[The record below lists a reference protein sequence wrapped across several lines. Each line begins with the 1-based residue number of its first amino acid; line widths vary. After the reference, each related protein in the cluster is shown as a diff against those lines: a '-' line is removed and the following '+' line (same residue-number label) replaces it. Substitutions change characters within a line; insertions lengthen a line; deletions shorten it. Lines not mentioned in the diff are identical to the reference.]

1 MIGLDASQEMSHG
14 PRQPSKFK
22 KICVFCGSSQGNKT
36 AYHSAATDLAK
47 QLVSREIDLVYGG
60 RSIGLMGLIS
70 EAVHCSGGHAGRE
83 TFGEVMLVADMHQ
96 RKEEM
101 ARQSDAFIA
110 LPGGYGTL
118 EGLLEIIRWAQ
129 LGIHHKPIG
138 LLNVDGYYNSLL
150 TFIDQ
155 AVAEGFISLSARRI
169 LMSAPTAHE
178 LLDNLEEYVP
188 YYDRISS
195 NLKWEIRVKQDEGD
209 DPRSAT
215 VIDDTPGRLLGYQ
228 KRIMENEGS
237 SA

>member
-1 MIGLDASQEMSHG
+1 MDKAPL
-14 PRQPSKFK
+14 
-22 KICVFCGSSQGNKT
+22 
-36 AYHSAATDLAK
+36 
-47 QLVSREIDLVYGG
+47 
-60 RSIGLMGLIS
+60 
-70 EAVHCSGGHAGRE
+70 
-83 TFGEVMLVADMHQ
+83 
-96 RKEEM
+96 
-101 ARQSDAFIA
+101 
-110 LPGGYGTL
+110 GGYGTL
-118 EGLLEIIRWAQ
+118 EGFFEIIRWAQ
-129 LGIHHKPIG
+129 LGNHHKPIG

-150 TFIDQ
+150 AFIDQ
-155 AVAEGFISLSARRI
+155 AVAEGFIRLSALRI
-169 LMSAPTAHE
+169 IMSAPTAHE